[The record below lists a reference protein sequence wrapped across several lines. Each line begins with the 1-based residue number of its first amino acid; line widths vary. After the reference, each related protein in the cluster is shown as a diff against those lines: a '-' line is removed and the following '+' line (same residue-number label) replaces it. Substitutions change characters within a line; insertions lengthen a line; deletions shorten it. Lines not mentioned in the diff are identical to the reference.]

1 MNHAYRMR
9 MAAKAAATQNVHAQ
23 HKARPVDR
31 KPPVAVLQFDR
42 KNPPERRPHDPAM
55 ALEAARA
62 LDALRAI
69 VWNSEDRRTA

>member
-9 MAAKAAATQNVHAQ
+9 MAVKAAALQHATSERT
-23 HKARPVDR
+23 ARPVTR
-31 KPPVAVLQFDR
+31 KPPVAVVQFAR
-42 KNPPERRPHDPAM
+42 KNPVERCPHDPAM